1 MKVDS
6 VEGNI
11 GATSGRKIVVVN
23 QAVNYLTIGFC
34 NAFRERFEEVA
45 VITGSVHVQGEE
57 LDPRVRWTRIAH
69 WVERPAWRKLVSW
82 MWACVQIWVLLVT
95 RYRRYEVV
103 FVSIPPMAYLLSVVV
118 PNRCSMVIWDVYPDL
133 FKITG
138 MGEAHPVYRVWGWLN
153 RVAFRRAYRVF
164 TIGERMRGL
173 VEQYVDASGDGDV
186 KQYVDA
192 GGDMDGDMDVNG
204 GKRAGGVG
212 GVGGGTGGVLVTPIW
227 SIFQEHERVP
237 KAENPF
243 VREHGLEGKFVV
255 QYSGN
260 IGLTHQVEVM
270 IDLAERM
277 RDREDIL
284 FQIIGRGPR
293 KPVLERL
300 VTDRNLPNCMFLP
313 FQSDEMFPFSLSA
326 ADVGVVIV
334 DREIA
339 MGSVPSKSYNLMN
352 FGIPSLYFAS
362 EESELYHYAKRFGHA
377 GCFDHAD
384 LDGAAAFIE
393 RLAGNS
399 EAQEH
404 LAERAMEASEWFRR
418 GNADRLVDAYIQGR
432 VCDGIA

>member
-1 MKVDS
+1 MVGS
-6 VEGNI
+6 GEGVRA
-11 GATSGRKIVVVN
+11 GTSGRKIVVVN

-34 NAFRERFEEVA
+34 NAFRERFDEVA

-57 LDPRVRWTRIAH
+57 LDPRVRWTRITH

-82 MWACVQIWVLLVT
+82 MWACVQIWVLLMT

-103 FVSIPPMAYLLSVVV
+103 FVSIPPMAYLLSVVL

-138 MGEAHPVYRVWGWLN
+138 MGEAHPVYRTWAWLN

-173 VEQYVDASGDGDV
+173 VEQYVD
-186 KQYVDA
+186 
-192 GGDMDGDMDVNG
+192 MDVSG
-204 GKRAGGVG
+204 GEDERAD
-212 GVGGGTGGVLVTPIW
+212 GVLVTPIW

-243 VREHGLEGKFVV
+243 VREHGLDGRFVV

-277 RDREDIL
+277 RHRSDIL

-300 VTDRNLPNCMFLP
+300 VADRNLPNCMFLP

-377 GCFDHAD
+377 GCFDHAN

-393 RLAGNS
+393 RLAGDAM
-399 EAQEH
+399 ERER
-404 LAERAMEASEWFRR
+404 LAGCAMEASRWFRR
-418 GNADRLVDAYIQGR
+418 GNADRLVAAYIRGT
-432 VCDGIA
+432 VAEDDEHLASSSVKSFGLM